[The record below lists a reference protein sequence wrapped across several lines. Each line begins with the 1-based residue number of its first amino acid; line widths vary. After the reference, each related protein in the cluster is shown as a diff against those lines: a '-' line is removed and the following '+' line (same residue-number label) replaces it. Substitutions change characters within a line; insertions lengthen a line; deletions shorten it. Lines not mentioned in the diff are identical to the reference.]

1 MCSGVGGGDSCRP
14 CALGVRGVGWG
25 WDSLCWRP
33 CAPGLGGF
41 PVLRG
46 GQEFLQGWRG
56 SSWGG
61 VGEGSSSSSAL
72 GVVGHVPRSSACVAW
87 LPCCLCPQPWS
98 TRTGPPQHPAHRQGL
113 PAAPGA
119 QGRGTPAP
127 LLGRTAVRQGPCAQ
141 LSGISSCGFSL
152 GKQTR
157 ATGQR
162 ARGWQPSVISSG
174 PPGPV
179 YPRGLFSASALPQHF
194 WFSH

>member
-1 MCSGVGGGDSCRP
+1 MLPGSH
-14 CALGVRGVGWG
+14 AA
-25 WDSLCWRP
+25 
-33 CAPGLGGF
+33 CAPSPG
-41 PVLRG
+41 
-46 GQEFLQGWRG
+46 
-56 SSWGG
+56 
-61 VGEGSSSSSAL
+61 
-72 GVVGHVPRSSACVAW
+72 
-87 LPCCLCPQPWS
+87 
-98 TRTGPPQHPAHRQGL
+98 AHGQGL

-127 LLGRTAVRQGPCAQ
+127 LLGRTAVWQGPCAQ
-141 LSGISSCGFSL
+141 PSGISSRGFSL

-162 ARGWQPSVISSG
+162 ARGWQPSMISSG